1 MARRRRR
8 GLSEDDLA
16 VWRQVARSAKPLGP
30 DRPRAPAAPAKPPRR
45 AEPEGG
51 QGSGETEPRAPLSP
65 FRIGEASDRSAGH
78 DLRPTLEGQ
87 IAAQPLRMDRKT
99 FGRMKKG
106 KLAPERKLDLH
117 GMTLAQAH
125 PALTRFIRAAHGDG
139 CRLVIVVTGK
149 GRTGADEG
157 GPIPTPR
164 GVLRHQVPGWLNG
177 AALRPYVLQVT
188 DAHQRHGGA
197 GAYYVYL
204 RRGPGGGAPRG

>member
-1 MARRRRR
+1 MARRRR
-8 GLSEDDLA
+8 GKLTDDDLA
-16 VWRQVARSAKPLGP
+16 VWRQVARSATPLGP
-30 DRPRAPAAPAKPPRR
+30 DRPRPPVAPQPPRPSDAGPRPASAEAAPPVPAFHI
-45 AEPEGG
+45 G
-51 QGSGETEPRAPLSP
+51 QS
-65 FRIGEASDRSAGH
+65 ASHGAGH

-125 PALTRFIRAAHGDG
+125 PALARFVRAAHADG

-188 DAHQRHGGA
+188 DAHQRHGGS

>member
-1 MARRRRR
+1 MARRRRG
-8 GLSEDDLA
+8 GLTEDDLA
-16 VWRQVARSAKPLGP
+16 IWRQVARSAKPLGP
-30 DRPRAPAAPAKPPRR
+30 DRPPGPAPPVASPPRQAEPRQDTAPPERRAPV
-45 AEPEGG
+45 
-51 QGSGETEPRAPLSP
+51 SP
-65 FRIGEASDRSAGH
+65 FRIGEAAGHGAGH

-125 PALTRFIRAAHGDG
+125 PALTRFVRGAHADG

-164 GVLRHQVPGWLNG
+164 GVLRHHVPGWLN
-177 AALRPYVLQVT
+177 AAAMRPYVLQVT
-188 DAHQRHGGA
+188 DAHQRHGGS